1 MPNHCENNLT
11 INGDAHMI
19 KKFYDENFTIET
31 DSIIHDSPQ
40 LQFSMSVP
48 MPQHIEDWYNWN
60 INNWGTKWEPY
71 EVYSD
76 YVCSYREA
84 TTLDINF
91 DTAWSPP
98 QSWLITVA
106 TLYPALHF
114 ELRYADDGL
123 GFSGVL
129 ECQEGEVVKY
139 GSGESGDFYGEKIC
153 NNCEMYTEWVDME
166 DFDKELGVC
175 VCCRDEAFKS
185 IASVI
190 RSKKINQLSKKLAC
204 MRMGRNPIIDNFM
217 MRKVFI
223 PRLCDCVH

>member
-1 MPNHCENNLT
+1 MPNHCENN
-11 INGDAHMI
+11 NGDAQMI
-19 KKFYDENFTIET
+19 KKFYDENFTIEP
-31 DSIIHDSPQ
+31 DSSIHDSPQ

-48 MPQHIEDWYNWN
+48 MPQHIEDWYHWN

-71 EVYSD
+71 EVFDD
-76 YVCSYREA
+76 YVCSDI
-84 TTLDINF
+84 TTLNIGF
-91 DTAWSPP
+91 ETAWSPP
-98 QSWLITVA
+98 ESWLKTVA

-114 ELRYADDGL
+114 ELRYAEGGN

-129 ECQEGEVVKY
+129 ECQWGEVVND
-139 GSGESGDFYGEKIC
+139 SVGENGDFYGEKYC
-153 NNCEMYTEWVDME
+153 NNCEVYIFWDDME
-166 DFDKELGVC
+166 EYDKELGVC
-175 VCCRDEAFKS
+175 VCCRDE
-185 IASVI
+185 